1 MICRLPGPA
10 VEKSG
15 EILREAST
23 ALKLAQRLDQSS
35 FFVVEELHLGAG
47 ICGEPRLE
55 NHAEIVGRGVGRARL
70 KLLDEQLG
78 GFRRDREVPL
88 VDRHAELLGDEPRLL
103 EVARQLVGRVR
114 RLSAPRGDVASP
126 KLAAS
131 LIPKAA
137 DPKTPPV
144 NPRMASSESLA
155 LPLRVLAQ
163 QHAAELLEAGGC
175 RVSVL
180 VAWRC
185 LGHGYRPRDELG
197 DRPRGRWG
205 DPAVRLRPQALEL
218 VGQTWLS
225 GALDMVVQECCFD
238 QLNEPLRRLVVKHTD
253 NRFALHECQRGNVG
267 AATVGSQQR
276 RRKVGEPLPLSSS
289 TSQTTSSDSRGMP
302 SNSMRRAYPISRK

>member
-1 MICRLPGPA
+1 MCRPHPSRYVTAETPLLPKRGAGASWGASGTGVVGRMSAATGGQVEICRLPGPA

-70 KLLDEQLG
+70 ELLDQQLG

-88 VDRHAELLGDEPRLL
+88 IDRHAELLGDEPRLL

-114 RLSAPRGDVASP
+114 RLRPPRGQVASP

-137 DPKTPPV
+137 DPKTPLT
-144 NPRMASSESLA
+144 NPRMASSESLP
-155 LPLRVLAQ
+155 LPPGVLAQ
-163 QHAAELLEAGGC
+163 QHAAELDQ
-175 RVSVL
+175 
-180 VAWRC
+180 VAVV
-185 LGHGYRPRDELG
+185 EN
-197 DRPRGRWG
+197 
-205 DPAVRLRPQALEL
+205 DPVRLQVDADREREGSGKRLGRVDESLSHALKRRVAEAQDE
-218 VGQTWLS
+218 VTKPSKS
-225 GALDMVVQECCFD
+225 GGLWW
-238 QLNEPLRRLVVKHTD
+238 
-253 NRFALHECQRGNVG
+253 G
-267 AATVGSQQR
+267 
-276 RRKVGEPLPLSSS
+276 
-289 TSQTTSSDSRGMP
+289 
-302 SNSMRRAYPISRK
+302 